1 MLIIIILSILKQLF
15 RLVFVDKPIFQQELK
30 TV

>member
-1 MLIIIILSILKQLF
+1 VLIIIILSILKQLF